1 MKLLII
7 SDAVDTGLWDYFT
20 KDKLQGAD
28 AIISCG
34 DLPSSYLTFLVTV
47 ANKPLFYVHGNH
59 DTRYEWEP
67 PEGCDCIDGKI
78 IEFKGYRIMGLGGCM
93 KYNRGAHQYTERQ
106 MKRRIAKLW
115 RPMRQGVDILV
126 THSPAQGLGDMDD
139 PCHRGFACFRELMDR
154 LRPQYLLH
162 GHVHLQYTPNV
173 PRTHQYGDTTVINAS
188 GKCFIELP
196 DRPET
201 PPKKR
206 RLLGKA

>member
-7 SDAVDTGLWDYFT
+7 SDAPDTGLWDYFT

-106 MKRRIAKLW
+106 MKRRIAKLR

-188 GKCFIELP
+188 GKCLIELP
-196 DRPET
+196 DRPEQ
-201 PPKKR
+201 PQKR
-206 RLLGKA
+206 RR